1 MSMFNIFALFIT
13 VAAIASYI
21 NHRYIR
27 LPSTIGLMVIGLVMS
42 LAVVGAGYI
51 GIEIRDWATVLLKQI
66 DFSES
71 LMKGMLSFLLFA
83 GAIKINLDDLARQKS
98 VVAVLATVGV
108 VTTTIIVGTMF
119 YYVLGLLG
127 LSLPYAFCLVYGA
140 LIAPTDP
147 VAVLSILKS
156 LGVPKSLET
165 MIAGESL
172 FNDGVGIVVFLVLVG
187 IATQGGSVDVL
198 HIVGLFFREA
208 IGGVVFGLII
218 GYAAYLL
225 IEKVDK
231 HSVEVLLTL
240 GLVCGGYALATK
252 LHVSGPISI
261 VVAGLLIGN
270 YGRRLAMS
278 ASTRDHLDNF
288 WELIDE
294 ILNAVLF
301 IWIGF
306 EVLVLSLDLGYV
318 LAGLIAI
325 PLSLAARYVSI
336 WSTLFIF
343 GFKRQFSDNAVLI
356 LTWGGLRGG
365 ISIALA
371 LSLESGLAR
380 DIIVTTTYIV
390 VIFSILVQGLTIK
403 KLIRTPSEP
412 LQ

>member
-1 MSMFNIFALFIT
+1 MSIFNIFALFISI
-13 VAAIASYI
+13 AAIASFI
-21 NHRYIR
+21 NHRFIK
-27 LPSTIGLMVIGLVMS
+27 LPSTIGIMAISLVMS
-42 LAVVGAGYI
+42 LAVVGAGYF
-51 GIEIRDWATVLLKQI
+51 GLEIRNTATVFIKQI

-83 GAIKINLDDLARQKS
+83 GAIKINLDDLARQKF
-98 VVAVLATVGV
+98 VVAALATIGV
-108 VTTTIIVGTMF
+108 VATTFIVGTAF
-119 YYVLGLLG
+119 YYILGLLG
-127 LSLPYAFCLVYGA
+127 LLLPYTYCLVFGA

-156 LGVPKSLET
+156 LEAPKSLET
-165 MIAGESL
+165 KIAGESL
-172 FNDGVGIVVFLVLVG
+172 FNDGVGIVVFVVLIG
-187 IATQGGSVDVL
+187 IATRGTSVDAL
-198 HIVGLFFREA
+198 HIAALFIREA
-208 IGGVVFGLII
+208 VGGMVFGLII

-225 IEKVDK
+225 IKKVDEY
-231 HSVEVLLTL
+231 SVEVLLTL

-278 ASTRDHLDNF
+278 ASTRNHLDNF

-306 EVLVLSLDLGYV
+306 EVLVLSLDLSYV
-318 LAGLIAI
+318 LAGLVAI
-325 PLSLAARYVSI
+325 PLSLTARFISI
-336 WSTLFIF
+336 WSTVFIF
-343 GFKRQFSDNAVLI
+343 KFKRRFSDNAVLI

-371 LSLESGLAR
+371 LSIAPGLAR
-380 DIIVTTTYIV
+380 DVIVTTTYIV
-390 VIFSILVQGLTIK
+390 VIFSILVQGLTIN
-403 KLIRTPSEP
+403 KLITRGKNE
-412 LQ
+412 

>member
-1 MSMFNIFALFIT
+1 
-13 VAAIASYI
+13 
-21 NHRYIR
+21 
-27 LPSTIGLMVIGLVMS
+27 
-42 LAVVGAGYI
+42 
-51 GIEIRDWATVLLKQI
+51 
-66 DFSES
+66 
-71 LMKGMLSFLLFA
+71 
-83 GAIKINLDDLARQKS
+83 
-98 VVAVLATVGV
+98 
-108 VTTTIIVGTMF
+108 
-119 YYVLGLLG
+119 
-127 LSLPYAFCLVYGA
+127 
-140 LIAPTDP
+140 
-147 VAVLSILKS
+147 
-156 LGVPKSLET
+156 
-165 MIAGESL
+165 
-172 FNDGVGIVVFLVLVG
+172 
-187 IATQGGSVDVL
+187 
-198 HIVGLFFREA
+198 
-208 IGGVVFGLII
+208 
-218 GYAAYLL
+218 
-225 IEKVDK
+225 
-231 HSVEVLLTL
+231 
-240 GLVCGGYALATK
+240 
-252 LHVSGPISI
+252 
-261 VVAGLLIGN
+261 LLIGN

-380 DIIVTTTYIV
+380 DVIVTTTYIV